1 MFNSVNNPFGN
12 RRVES
17 STSSDKNGGQQHQQ
31 ERKEQKKNL
40 FDEKE
45 SDEIKFDN
53 RPVMTEDDIL
63 YMVEEYINRLKEEF
77 NGDEKLTQKADRW
90 LEKFDVHKFM
100 KNNPNITISDFNMIM
115 YMETEPLRK

>member
-31 ERKEQKKNL
+31 EHKEPKKNL
-40 FDEKE
+40 FDDNE
-45 SDEIKFDN
+45 SDEVKFGD
-53 RPVMTEDDIL
+53 RPVMTEDDIA
-63 YMVEEYINRLKEEF
+63 YMVKEYINRLKEEYD
-77 NGDEKLTQKADRW
+77 GDEKLIKKADKW

-100 KNNPNITISDFNMIM
+100 KNNPNLTISDFNMIM
-115 YMETEPLRK
+115 YIETESLRK